1 MDNPNPVSSL
11 AIQPYLVGGSLP
23 RWEELPP
30 ERQQELIQALAAL
43 LMGQPQLQNLL
54 EALHEPEQ

>member
-11 AIQPYLVGGSLP
+11 AIQPYLVAGSLP

-43 LMGQPQLQNLL
+43 LMGQPQLQTLL